1 MGSAAFCV
9 RLHGGQESYYRREG
23 YERGL
28 ELYLYVLRPLS
39 WAGLL
44 AEHVTGRG
52 LQRSELFV
60 KTPLWAAALPLPS
73 DEHVTAPPGI
83 EVRKYIKV
91 HRPWLSH

>member
-1 MGSAAFCV
+1 MGLAALCV
-9 RLHGGQESYYRREG
+9 RLYGRQESYYRREG

-44 AEHVTGRG
+44 ARHGTGRG

-60 KTPLWAAALPLPS
+60 KTQLWAAALQLPS
-73 DEHVTAPPGI
+73 DEHVKAPT
-83 EVRKYIKV
+83 
-91 HRPWLSH
+91 HH